1 MSPFGHPTQVST
13 QVQLAATCGYLNS
26 FFFVDVDF
34 QGIKEKLEQDLAS
47 CQMHDI
53 CHERGPTEKPIVKF
67 FELSRKNKIMMR
79 LLHLIHPS
87 RLFHA
92 MWKQC
97 IPKAVEFC
105 KDDPSSRGILTVD
118 KVEEFL
124 WTPAYR
130 RWRGMWERILGGEI
144 SLQEVDERFDRF
156 RSDPKTLEIEVGVVV
171 ACFSDGEDID
181 TSVRQRISQ
190 IKQYHKLREYKG
202 AAIAILEFQKAMD
215 LEGDF
220 DLLLDFCSQVYF
232 S

>member
-1 MSPFGHPTQVST
+1 MSPFPTQAST
-13 QVQLAATCGYLNS
+13 QVQLAATYAYVK

-47 CQMHDI
+47 CKMHDI
-53 CHERGPTEKPIVKF
+53 CDERGPSEKPIVKF

-97 IPKAVEFC
+97 IPKAVDFC

-130 RWRGMWERILGGEI
+130 RWRGMWERTLGGEI

-171 ACFSDGEDID
+171 DCFSEEEADIL
-181 TSVRQRISQ
+181 TSVRRRVAQ
-190 IKQYHKLREYKG
+190 IKQYHMLKECEG
-202 AAIAILEFQKAMD
+202 TATAILEFQKAMD

-220 DLLLDFCSQVYF
+220 DLLLDFCSQVHF
-232 S
+232 I